1 LPRVKKRRL
10 LVAACAAFALLLACM
25 TGELRGAGVVDD
37 ESGDVVTATDSFE
50 ALPAPGVVLPAPPSL
65 GGAVYVVLQ
74 FPPSRMTTADVFRPP
89 QA

>member
-10 LVAACAAFALLLACM
+10 LVAACAAFALMLACM
-25 TGELRGAGVVDD
+25 AGELRGAGAIDD
-37 ESGDVVTATDSFE
+37 ESGDVVTATDSLE
-50 ALPAPGVVLPAPPSL
+50 ALPAAGVVLSPPQPL

>member
-1 LPRVKKRRL
+1 MARVKKRRL
-10 LVAACAAFALLLACM
+10 LVAACAAFALVLACM
-25 TGELRGAGVVDD
+25 TGELRGAGAADD
-37 ESGDVVTATDSFE
+37 ESGDVAPSTDSFE
-50 ALPAPGVVLPAPPSL
+50 ALPTPCVVIPPPPPL